1 MIFSS
6 ITFLFYFL
14 PIILLLY
21 HIAPVSCKNIVL
33 LIGSL
38 FFYAW
43 GEPKYILLLL
53 CSIFVNY
60 LLGLLVHR
68 NRIFMIAG
76 VFFNVFLLFFF
87 KYCPCIF
94 PVFQEITLPLGISFY
109 TFQILSY
116 ILDVYW
122 GKVPAQRNVLYFAT
136 YVTLFPQL
144 IAGPIVRYATI
155 ENQLRQRI
163 PDYNTGIPVFIIG
176 LSQKV
181 LLANHMGLIWEETLE
196 RLSGISSELSVGA
209 AWLSLMAYAF
219 QIYFDFCGYSNMA
232 IGLGYMFGFHFPRN
246 FNKPYISRTIT
257 EFWTRWHIS
266 LSSWFKEYVY
276 IPLGGNRRGLLLQLR
291 NIFLVWMLTG
301 IWHGASFNFL
311 LWGIYFALILIL
323 EKLFL
328 KEFLQKIPRF
338 LQHCYG
344 IFTILVGWVLF
355 AFSSIPELIAY
366 YGALFP
372 FFRKASHLIPHTVSF
387 FDSYFL
393 YLLRNNWVLFS
404 ICIFAS
410 TNAGE
415 WIYRKL
421 KQYLQKSFSIKILHY
436 GIQILLLLCFFL
448 SIAFIVDDTYN
459 PFLYFRF

>member
-1 MIFSS
+1 MLFSS

-21 HIAPVSCKNIVL
+21 HIVPTTYRNLVL

-53 CSIFVNY
+53 FSILINY
-60 LLGLLVHR
+60 LIGL
-68 NRIFMIAG
+68 RIHQNITVLISG

-87 KYCPCIF
+87 KYCPAIF
-94 PVFQEITLPLGISFY
+94 PGLHAITLPLGISFY

-122 GKVPAQRNVLYFAT
+122 GKVASQKNILDFAT

-144 IAGPIVRYATI
+144 IAGPIVRYKTV
-155 ENQLRQRI
+155 ETELRKRT
-163 PDYNTGIPVFIIG
+163 PDYDTGIPLFIIG

-181 LLANHMGLIWEETLE
+181 LLANNMGLIWEETLE
-196 RLSGISSELSVGA
+196 KFFGVSGTISVSA
-209 AWLSLMAYAF
+209 AWLSLIAYAF

-232 IGLGYMFGFHFPRN
+232 IGLGRMFGFHFSQN
-246 FNKPYISRTIT
+246 FDKPYISRSIT

-291 NIFLVWMLTG
+291 NILLVWMLTG
-301 IWHGASFNFL
+301 IWHGASFNFF
-311 LWGIYFALILIL
+311 LWGVYFAFLLIL

-328 KEFLQKIPRF
+328 KEILQKIPNVF
-338 LQHCYG
+338 QHCYA
-344 IFTILVGWVLF
+344 IITILIGWVLF
-355 AFSSIPELIAY
+355 AFSSFSELMAY

-372 FFRKASHLIPHTVSF
+372 FFPSVTAKISHSIAF
-387 FDSYFL
+387 FDSYFF
-393 YLLRNNWVLFS
+393 YLIRNNGILFG
-404 ICIFAS
+404 ICILAS
-410 TNAGE
+410 TNMGIWLYE
-415 WIYRKL
+415 KL
-421 KQYLQKSFSIKILHY
+421 KQIMQKPVFSTVFHY
-436 GIQILLLLCFFL
+436 SVQIVLLLCFFL